1 MRLGSFC
8 RYLRFSFVCIAVA
21 EQSIVR
27 ADDLA
32 SGLERVLLHPLT
44 MRIPIIVLPKF
55 TPHTFFTTIQ
65 SHQVTWSFVVPPL
78 VSLLANFS
86 GVAKYDMSSLR
97 GLLSGA
103 APMSPDVAQTAM
115 GKLSDTTG
123 KDFMIT
129 QGYGTHPSATI

>member
-1 MRLGSFC
+1 
-8 RYLRFSFVCIAVA
+8 
-21 EQSIVR
+21 
-27 ADDLA
+27 
-32 SGLERVLLHPLT
+32 

-55 TPHTFFTTIQ
+55 TPHTFFTAIQ
-65 SHQVTWSFVVPPL
+65 THKVTWSFVVPPL

-103 APMSPDVAQTAM
+103 APMSPDVARAAM
-115 GKLSDTTG
+115 DRLSGSTG

-129 QGYGTHPSATI
+129 QGYGGF